1 MYKENRTRKF
11 DIKYSLEKI
20 DWLSWLTRTSFSAFK
35 FIPETSKLS
44 ISLSHDH
51 SQNRQNTA

>member
-20 DWLSWLTRTSFSAFK
+20 DWLSWLKRTSFSAFK
-35 FIPETSKLS
+35 FTPETSKLS

-51 SQNRQNTA
+51 SQNHQNTA